1 MKAFWL
7 PSQTADHRNKLEK
20 PDLETVCPASG
31 KKLRLK
37 DLIPVR
43 FTSVPEGSSGRH
55 MDPITHDTFSNSMQ
69 LVVLR
74 PTGML
79 HDSIVFEH
87 ALCLDIGSPSESQS
101 EVCNASHLPGCRMAR
116 SFLENMG
123 MSDQLI
129 RATPI
134 HAVHLWVRSVP
145 EMWVRT
151 LLRADQT

>member
-1 MKAFWL
+1 MQEMKAFWL

-74 PTGML
+74 PTGTL
-79 HDSIVFEH
+79 QDSVALEH
-87 ALCLDIGSPSESQS
+87 ALYQHIGSTCESRSEG
-101 EVCNASHLPGCRMAR
+101 CNASHLPGCRMR
-116 SFLENMG
+116 HNLLEDPEMNNLLNQSHTWVGSVSISSCNMG
-123 MSDQLI
+123 QDAAEI
-129 RATPI
+129 
-134 HAVHLWVRSVP
+134 
-145 EMWVRT
+145 
-151 LLRADQT
+151 